1 MSNKL
6 RNYFILTLFFIFL
19 FLVAS
24 KITCIVGVINL
35 LPNLHPERFIQL
47 LIDSNPQEWVPSTTI
62 PSMLPAR
69 FDLYNNKH
77 ARSFTFLFANIHDPI
92 QILNVVN
99 ISDHLLFYS
108 EASDDLPLISQV
120 NKHHLFHLFLL
131 L

>member
-1 MSNKL
+1 M
-6 RNYFILTLFFIFL
+6 
-19 FLVAS
+19 
-24 KITCIVGVINL
+24 
-35 LPNLHPERFIQL
+35 PNLNPERFIQL
-47 LIDSNPQEWVPSTTI
+47 LIDSNPQEWAPSSSI

-120 NKHHLFHLFLL
+120 NNNIYFFFFLFFSLYFILL
-131 L
+131 LFVLLIIGRK